1 MLWLRFCPWIPS
13 VSFIFPLLCFYLF
26 ILCSCDTRVGQD
38 GRERTV
44 RLIID
49 DDMRIDSLEVIAS
62 LPKYQAVITGVVPL
76 FGGKCIDITLR
87 DHEVAARLA
96 ASGFDY
102 GDIRKNPYA
111 SLAKKLYKFRV
122 LYPWNSQ
129 TTLCW
134 NF

>member
-1 MLWLRFCPWIPS
+1 MTHVLGKMAARAPR
-13 VSFIFPLLCFYLF
+13 
-26 ILCSCDTRVGQD
+26 RVFAHK
-38 GRERTV
+38 RTV

-62 LPKYQAVITGVVPL
+62 LPEYQAVITGVVPL

-129 TTLCW
+129 TTFCW